1 MEPLDAPAQNRPT
14 DSAGLLRCH
23 GVGEEK
29 LDANGS
35 AFLTAI
41 RGWNANGQCPE
52 QPGAAARGKARR
64 PDGEHRHSA
73 CQGIAVTRVVSF
85 AGRGHRHTT

>member
-23 GVGEEK
+23 GVGEAK
-29 LDANGS
+29 LDAYGS

-52 QPGAAARGKARR
+52 
-64 PDGEHRHSA
+64 
-73 CQGIAVTRVVSF
+73 
-85 AGRGHRHTT
+85 